1 MQVQVMINDDF
12 CLELDIGRQQNM
24 PCVLQGST
32 NAPANQL
39 IAQPTL
45 EITSSLVEPPVQNN
59 PEVNWV
65 DDNVEYV
72 GLDDEDPYKSL
83 LSDLSDSESDGDVED
98 DECIGLEDELLVE
111 DARDCETI
119 VHATDL
125 ENPTI
130 EVGVTFG
137 DGDTFKKAIR
147 QYAIKGEYEIA
158 AAYSESTRYR
168 GYCKAERCKWRIHA
182 SQL

>member
-1 MQVQVMINDDF
+1 
-12 CLELDIGRQQNM
+12 
-24 PCVLQGST
+24 
-32 NAPANQL
+32 
-39 IAQPTL
+39 
-45 EITSSLVEPPVQNN
+45 
-59 PEVNWV
+59 VNWV
-65 DDNVEYV
+65 DDDVEYV

-83 LSDLSDSESDGDVED
+83 LSYLSDSESDGDVED
-98 DECIGLEDELLVE
+98 GECIGLEDELLVE

-147 QYAIKGEYEIA
+147 QYAIKGEYEIR

-168 GYCKAERCKWRIHA
+168 GYYKAKRCKWRIHA
-182 SQL
+182 SQLQDGMTWKV